1 MKKRRAISP
10 KKRVA
15 ISPGRGA
22 SKADLETLAHFRYQ
36 LRRYLRFSEEVSR
49 KKGITPLQYLLLL
62 QIKGF
67 PGREWATVGEL
78 AERLQAKHHGVVSLI
93 SRCEAAGLVRRSNSR
108 DDRRR
113 VEVQL
118 TKKGDKCLEQL
129 AGLHRAELLS
139 LQGQFAVPDLT
150 AFSDV

>member
-1 MKKRRAISP
+1 MKKQRA
-10 KKRVA
+10 KK
-15 ISPGRGA
+15 PDHNM
-22 SKADLETLAHFRYQ
+22 SKGDLERLAQFRYQ
-36 LRRYLRFSEEVSR
+36 LRRYLRFSEEVTR
-49 KKGITPLQYLLLL
+49 REGITPLQYLLML

-93 SRCEAAGLVRRSNSR
+93 SRCEAAALVRRSVGRS
-108 DDRRR
+108 DRRR

-118 TKKGDKCLEQL
+118 TRKGDKCLQQL

-150 AFSDV
+150 AFGGA